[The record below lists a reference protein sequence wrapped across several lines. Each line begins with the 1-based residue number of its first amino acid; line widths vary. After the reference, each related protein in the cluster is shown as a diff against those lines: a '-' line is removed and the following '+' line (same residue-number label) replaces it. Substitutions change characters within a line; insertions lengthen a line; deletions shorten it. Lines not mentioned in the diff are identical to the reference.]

1 MKNQPRILAVRFL
14 NDLFNDHGHLDRL
27 SQSTEFLELDTRN
40 RRFVTEL
47 VYGVLR
53 NRRLLDH
60 YLEKLSRTPLDKLD
74 EAVLWVLRV
83 ALYQL
88 EFLRVPDHAA
98 VSEAVENCRRLH
110 KTSAGGFVNAIL
122 RSFLREKPVL
132 PKGESAD
139 ALAIR
144 FSHPE
149 WLVERF
155 LGRYGVQQTLGL
167 LERNNEPPPPVHWVN
182 VFRTDLSSLCK
193 ELDEDEIPYQVHA
206 SLPNCLIVQSSGFA
220 EHPAYQE
227 GRCFRMDAAS
237 QEVAYLG
244 ELKDRRVLGD
254 FCCAPGG
261 KSFLIASQMSRD
273 ARLYCCDANLRRL
286 EETGSRARFLQV
298 PDLDLIH
305 ADLRTPPPFRQVFDF
320 ILLDVPC
327 SGLGTLRSNPDI
339 RWKIGRS
346 DLKRFHSLQ
355 LSVLTHGFS
364 ALRPGGELT
373 YSTCSTEPEENES
386 VIEEFLARERKAL
399 MIGDFH
405 RTFPAP
411 HLGDCFF
418 AARIR
423 HA

>member
-1 MKNQPRILAVRFL
+1 MKNQPRLLAVRFL
-14 NDLFNDHGHLDRL
+14 NDLFHDHSQLDLL
-27 SQSTEFLELDTRN
+27 SQSPEFLELDTRN

-53 NRRLLDH
+53 NRRLLD
-60 YLEKLSRTPLDKLD
+60 YYFEKLSRTALDKVD

-88 EFLRVPDHAA
+88 EFLRVADHAA
-98 VSEAVENCRRLH
+98 VSEAVETCRRLH

-132 PKGESAD
+132 PKGESAE

-155 LGRYGVQQTLGL
+155 LDRYGVEQTLGL

-182 VFRTDLSSLCK
+182 VFRTDLSSLCR

-206 SLPNCLIVQSSGFA
+206 SLPNCLIVQSPGFA
-220 EHPAYQE
+220 EHPAYSE

-244 ELKDRRVLGD
+244 ELKDHRVLGD

-261 KSFLIASQMSRD
+261 KSFLIASRMSRG
-273 ARLYCCDANLRRL
+273 ARLYCCDASLPRL
-286 EETGSRARFLQV
+286 EETGNRARFLQV
-298 PDLDLIH
+298 PGLNLIH
-305 ADLRTPPPFRQVFDF
+305 ADLRVRPPFRQVFDF

-346 DLKRFHSLQ
+346 DLEGLHSLQ
-355 LSVLTHGFS
+355 LFVLSHGFS

-386 VIEEFLARERKAL
+386 VIEEFLAREEKAL
-399 MIGDFH
+399 MIGDYH